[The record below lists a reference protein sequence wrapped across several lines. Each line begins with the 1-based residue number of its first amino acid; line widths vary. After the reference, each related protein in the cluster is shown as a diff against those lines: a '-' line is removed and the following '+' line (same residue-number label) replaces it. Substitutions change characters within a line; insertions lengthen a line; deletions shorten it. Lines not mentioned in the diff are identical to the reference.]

1 MCIGGGG
8 TQAVLGEG
16 LQPAGEAEEPFKREE
31 GGVMRAD
38 PGQNR
43 WRLKGGNQWKKKGA
57 DVGTS
62 WR

>member
-1 MCIGGGG
+1 M
-8 TQAVLGEG
+8 LGEG
-16 LQPAGEAEEPFKREE
+16 LELAGEAEEPFKREE

-43 WRLKGGNQWKKKGA
+43 WRLKGGNQWKMKGA

-62 WR
+62 WM